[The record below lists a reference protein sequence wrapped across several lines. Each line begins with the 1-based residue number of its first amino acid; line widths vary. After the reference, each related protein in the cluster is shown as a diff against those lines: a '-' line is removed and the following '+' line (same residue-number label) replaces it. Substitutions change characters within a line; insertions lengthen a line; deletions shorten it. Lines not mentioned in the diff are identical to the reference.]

1 MVATRTDVRYS
12 VLAAHFRRRSLASPR
27 GFLTVALALTLSS
40 LTGNLEAAADAPRIR
55 KPMPAPATAPNIPP
69 LPPAVFDN
77 GLAVGGEDVK
87 AKKID
92 TRLSVDV
99 LVNGRGPYKFV
110 VDSGADTSV
119 VGLRIAQDLE
129 LPLTTPAILN
139 STTAR
144 NVVDRVVVDQ
154 LTLGPSTITNL
165 QLPALKESDVGGD
178 GLVGIDA
185 LNKQRLM
192 MDFENRLI
200 RVEDAT
206 KPVQRVPGE
215 IVIVARRKRGQLIL
229 TQVQAAGLPLDAV
242 IDTGSEVTIGNL
254 ALRDKLIRHNRDKFF
269 TVPATGVTGVTM
281 NLQLARIAELRLGPV
296 ILRDVPIAFAD
307 VPPFKMFGLADEPAL
322 LLGTDLLE
330 NFRRVSLDFRA
341 RKVRFQLRR
350 CRPEGIVI
358 STSPTNNLT
367 RIMSGG
373 GADVCGS

>member
-1 MVATRTDVRYS
+1 VEVPG
-12 VLAAHFRRRSLASPR
+12 LAALA
-27 GFLTVALALTLSS
+27 A
-40 LTGNLEAAADAPRIR
+40 EDAPKIS
-55 KPMPAPATAPNIPP
+55 KPRPAPPTAPDVPP
-69 LPPAVFDN
+69 LPPAQFDPT
-77 GLAVGGEDVK
+77 LAIGGDDVK
-87 AKKID
+87 ARKVE

-119 VGLRIAQDLE
+119 VGLRIAEDLE
-129 LPLTTPAILN
+129 LPLTTPAVLN

-154 LTLGPSTITNL
+154 LTLGPSTISNL
-165 QLPALKESDVGGD
+165 EVPALKESDVGGD

-206 KPVQRVPGE
+206 KPLPRIPGE
-215 IVIVARRKRGQLIL
+215 IVIVARRQRGQLIL
-229 TQVQAAGLPLDAV
+229 TQVEAGGLPLDAV
-242 IDTGSEVTIGNL
+242 IDTGSEITIGNL
-254 ALRDKLIRHNRDKFF
+254 ALRDKLIRHNRDKFV

-281 NLQLARIAELRLGPV
+281 NLQLARVAELRLGPV

-350 CRPEGIVI
+350 CRPEGVVI